1 MPSFANQTLRFF
13 IKLLL
18 GLVAAVFAVS
28 LLAAGLIA
36 LALGLLKWLVTGK
49 KPAFAI
55 IFSRFRQFSPQNT
68 WSGTINKKRPGTS
81 DVVDVEVREVREVHE
96 AHNDRRLP

>member
-1 MPSFANQTLRFF
+1 MPSFAKQIFRFF
-13 IKLLL
+13 IKLVL

-36 LALGLLKWLVTGK
+36 LALSLLKWLVTGK

-55 IFSRFRQFSPQNT
+55 AFSQFRKFSPQND
-68 WSGTINKKRPGTS
+68 WSGTFNQKRPAAS
-81 DVVDVEVREVREVHE
+81 DVVDVEVREVHE
-96 AHNDRRLP
+96 ARNDKRLP

>member
-1 MPSFANQTLRFF
+1 MPRFAKQIFRFF
-13 IKLLL
+13 IKLVL

-36 LALGLLKWLVTGK
+36 LALSLLKWLVTGK

-55 IFSRFRQFSPQNT
+55 AFSRVRQFSPQND
-68 WSGTINKKRPGTS
+68 WSGTFNQKRPTAS
-81 DVVDVEVREVREVHE
+81 DVVDVEVREVHE
-96 AHNDRRLP
+96 ARHDKRLP

>member
-1 MPSFANQTLRFF
+1 MPRFASQILRFL

-18 GLVAAVFAVS
+18 GVVAAVFAVS

-36 LALGLLKWLVTGK
+36 LALSLLKWLVTGK

-55 IFSRFRQFSPQNT
+55 AFNRFRQFSPPNN
-68 WSGTINKKRPGTS
+68 WSGTFKQKRPEVN
-81 DVVDVEVREVREVHE
+81 DVVDVEVREVHE
-96 AHNDRRLP
+96 TRSDKHLP

>member
-1 MPSFANQTLRFF
+1 MPSFASQILRFF
-13 IKLLL
+13 IKLVL

-36 LALGLLKWLVTGK
+36 LALSLLKWLVTGQ

-55 IFSRFRQFSPQNT
+55 AFSRFRQFSPPSN
-68 WSGTINKKRPGTS
+68 WSGTFSPKRPEAN
-81 DVVDVEVREVREVHE
+81 DVVDVEVREVNE
-96 AHNDRRLP
+96 ASHDRRLP